1 MNDRPRKGKPL
12 KDDPCLQETAFP
24 FVRVAPR
31 PSKPRKTGLTAF
43 ADRGLGLHQVAD
55 LLETAGDYIDLAKLA
70 VGMYRLQKESFLR
83 RKIAAYH
90 KAGIK
95 VFTAGDV
102 SEAAFMQGVSAR
114 FFKEL
119 KKLGAD
125 GVEISSAQVTMSLAD
140 KCELIR
146 MAKGE
151 GLLAIPEAGQKD
163 NEDWTR
169 STAHVIRQIK
179 DFKKAGAWK
188 VLFQDEGVSRD
199 FKALKSEFILNVVSR
214 FEVDDFLFQLKN
226 VNSQAWFVGTFGNG
240 VNLDVDYHQVLE
252 VELMRRGLR
261 KRGLFGLLGSLPGA
275 R

>member
-1 MNDRPRKGKPL
+1 MKNDPE
-12 KDDPCLQETAFP
+12 LQQTAFP

-31 PSKPRKTGLTAF
+31 PSKPRTSGLTAF
-43 ADRGLGLHQVAD
+43 ADRGLGMNQVAD

-83 RKIAAYH
+83 RKIAAYR
-90 KAGIK
+90 KAGIR

-114 FFKEL
+114 FFREL
-119 KKLGAD
+119 RRLGAD
-125 GVEISSAQVTMSLAD
+125 GVEISSAQVAMSLAD

-146 MAKGE
+146 MARGE
-151 GLLAIPEAGQKD
+151 GLLPVPEAGQKD

-169 STAHVIRQIK
+169 STAHVIRQIEG
-179 DFKKAGAWK
+179 FKKAGAWK

-199 FKALKSEFILNVVSR
+199 FASLKSEFILDVVSR

-226 VNSQAWFVGTFGNG
+226 ADSQAWFIGTFGNA
-240 VNLDVDYHQVLE
+240 VNLDVDSHQVLE

-261 KRGLFGLLGSLPGA
+261 KRGLFGLIGSLPPG
-275 R
+275 RK

>member
-1 MNDRPRKGKPL
+1 M
-12 KDDPCLQETAFP
+12 KDDPLLQETAFP

-43 ADRGLGLHQVAD
+43 ADRGLGMNQVAD
-55 LLETAGDYIDLAKLA
+55 ILETAGDYIDVVKLA
-70 VGMYRLQKESFLR
+70 VGMYRLQKESFLK

-90 KAGIK
+90 KAGMR

-114 FFKEL
+114 FFREL

-125 GVEISSAQVTMSLAD
+125 AVEISSAQVAMSLED
-140 KCELIR
+140 KCELVR

-163 NEDWTR
+163 NEEWTR
-169 STAHVIRQIK
+169 STTHVIRQVEE
-179 DFKKAGAWK
+179 FKKAGAWK

-199 FKALKSEFILNVVSR
+199 FKTLKSEFILNVVSR

-226 VNSQAWFVGTFGNG
+226 VHSQAWFIETFGNQ
-240 VNLDVDYHQVLE
+240 VNLDVDYNQVLE

-261 KRGLFGLLGSLPGA
+261 KRGLFGLIGSLPPA
-275 R
+275 RK